1 MENSAKCLWWVI
13 FFKEFLW
20 HYVFSLQLKDS
31 MNSLSIWN
39 CWKFCFHFLLIR
51 ILELRQVFRAA
62 TRISCVDD
70 KIKKKNSLKEN
81 FCMLYMLHLLELG
94 DTVSQVT
101 DECSSNLYL
110 RIITSGPQ
118 MAIIWWSMSL
128 MNVHNNV
135 TVCHLMLG
143 RLVVQ

>member
-1 MENSAKCLWWVI
+1 MSLVDD
-13 FFKEFLW
+13 FFQRVPLT
-20 HYVFSLQLKDS
+20 L
-31 MNSLSIWN
+31 
-39 CWKFCFHFLLIR
+39 HFLFTIKRFNEQQSVHLK
-51 ILELRQVFRAA
+51 LLKVLPSFSADTNPAAA
-62 TRISCVDD
+62 TSVKGCHQDFLRGWQNY
-70 KIKKKNSLKEN
+70 KKNSLKEN
-81 FCMLYMLHLLELG
+81 FSMFYMLHLWELG

-143 RLVVQ
+143 RSVVQ